1 MGTKWLTTMKP
12 SFQTEWLA
20 LPPKETH
27 QVLEKIA
34 LLTQDPTPDA
44 KVKKQLPHL
53 HGKLHRIRSGDYRIF
68 YTFEQ
73 PYISLLAL
81 RRRDDDTYD
90 EDFDVEFLGGFN
102 PQYDGGTRVAQP
114 DWHRILAPHTPE
126 KRPLPEPIS
135 KELLM
140 NLFVPGEYHTRLLPI
155 QTEEDLLDCF
165 GVPDEILLKIDE
177 VMFERPLTQVIQQPD
192 YLVQEVED
200 LQRFKEGKLLG
211 FLLKL
216 SPEQEKVA
224 RWSMNATGPTQIT
237 GGPGTG
243 KSTVALYRV
252 QSLIQNLHKMGQPT
266 PLILFTT
273 YTNALVKSSE
283 QLLQQ
288 LLGDDMQYVVLQTA
302 DKIVWDILARSEQV
316 RKNVFAQ
323 DSTLAGVLKMSM
335 KRIQSTD
342 TKKQMKVLERLDDD
356 YLLEEICQVIL
367 ARRIT
372 SQQDYLAAD
381 RRGRKSRLSNAQR
394 EAVWQV
400 YEMFVRLLVKI
411 RKETWQQGRLRA
423 ESIFASDHDF
433 KPYDAVVVDE
443 AQDLDPSVLRILVKM
458 CKAPNR
464 FFITADPNQSIYRSG
479 FTWSDVHESLKF
491 QGRRT
496 TALKTNYRTTR
507 QISDAALSYLANGA
521 VEDESKNSTH
531 LYHGPMPLVRK
542 VCSEDEEVQLLSRF
556 LQETAHECRLSLGS
570 CAVLC
575 PTQAVSIFMVKE
587 LDRLGVRAAFMTG
600 QSLDLKFSG
609 VKVMTIH
616 SSKGLEFPIVAMAGF
631 INTRYAKVLENAR
644 DEGRE
649 EILERYRRTLFVGMT
664 RAMRALLVLVPVQT
678 NSPLL
683 QGFDETYWNLG
694 G

>member
-1 MGTKWLTTMKP
+1 MKP

-81 RRRDDDTYD
+81 RRRNEDTYD
-90 EDFDVEFLGGFN
+90 EDLDVELLGGFD
-102 PQYDGGTRVAQP
+102 PEFSSAMIAAQSAWEKTYVPRVE
-114 DWHRILAPHTPE
+114 TE
-126 KRPLPEPIS
+126 KHYLPLPIS
-135 KELLM
+135 EDLLT
-140 NLFVPGEYHTRLLPI
+140 NLHVPREYYAQLSTV
-155 QTEEDLLDCF
+155 QTEEDLLDCP
-165 GVPDEILLKIDE
+165 GVPASVLEKLIEYI
-177 VMFERPLTQVIQQPD
+177 FPRPLDQVVQQPD
-192 YLVQEVED
+192 YLVEEVDD
-200 LQRFKEGKLLG
+200 LLRFKEGKLLG
-211 FLLKL
+211 FLLQL
-216 SPEQEKVA
+216 APEQEKVA
-224 RWSMNATGPTQIT
+224 HWSMNATGPTQVK

-252 QSLIQNLHKMGQPT
+252 RSLIQNLRKMDQPT
-266 PLILFTT
+266 PHILFTT
-273 YTNALVKSSE
+273 YTNALVKAS
-283 QLLQQ
+283 QQ
-288 LLGDDMQYVVLQTA
+288 LLRQLIGDDLHCIQVITA
-302 DKIVWDILARSEQV
+302 DKLVWSIVRDAGLSPNIARDNTLDWLIKKAVEQ
-316 RKNVFAQ
+316 
-323 DSTLAGVLKMSM
+323 
-335 KRIQSTD
+335 IQS
-342 TKKQMKVLERLDDD
+342 KGNVQQSKALERLNYD

-367 ARRIT
+367 ARQIT
-372 SQQDYLAAD
+372 TLEEYLAAD
-381 RRGRKSRLSNAQR
+381 RGGRKFGLRDTGR

-400 YEMFVRLLVKI
+400 YELFLQQLQQMRQV
-411 RKETWQQGRLRA
+411 TWQQVRLRA
-423 ESIFASDHDF
+423 EALFPKNHTIQ
-433 KPYDAVVVDE
+433 PYDAVVVDE
-443 AQDLDPSVLRILVKM
+443 AQDLDPSVLRLLFGL

-464 FFITADPNQSIYRSG
+464 FFITADANQSIYRSG
-479 FTWSDVHESLKF
+479 FTWSDVHESLNF
-491 QGRRT
+491 QGGRT
-496 TALKTNYRTTR
+496 RSLKTNYRTTR

-521 VEDESKNSTH
+521 VEDEAINSMH
-531 LYHGPMPLVRK
+531 LYRGPMPMLQK
-542 VCSEDEEVQLLSRF
+542 ACSEDEEVQLLSKF
-556 LQETAHECRLSLGS
+556 LREAARECRLSLGS

-587 LDRLGVRAAFMTG
+587 LDRLGVRAAFMSG
-600 QSLDLKFSG
+600 QSFDLKFSG

-664 RAMRALLVLVPVQT
+664 RAMRALLMTVPAQT

-683 QGFDETYWNLG
+683 RGFDATYWNLG